1 MTLER
6 YTDHSEKIDTTDI
19 DWHLGGQTGLT
30 EEEKFILTYF
40 SDIESQ
46 TIMYLRDLLH
56 TKAVEDPEVIGFLSM
71 WNYEEYFHGQALA
84 RLLLEC
90 GVDLEAKGIAE
101 VRKEASFRE
110 TLIGWGASLFSK
122 VFSNEFPALFM
133 AWGAINEITTL
144 RGYERLQETTK
155 NPVLKI
161 LCERIAKQE
170 RRHFAWYFNNSK
182 TRLEVSSRTR
192 KLTRYVLQKFWSP
205 VGSGV
210 KTNKE
215 VARLIQTLFPSEKT
229 HQLTRDV
236 DQRISE
242 LPGLQG
248 LKLMENYISRRVNEA
263 SL

>member
-1 MTLER
+1 MALER
-6 YTDHSEKIDTTDI
+6 YTDYSEKIDTSDI
-19 DWHLGGQTGLT
+19 DWKSAGVAGLT

-90 GVDLEAKGIAE
+90 GIDLEKKRIAA

-122 VFSNEFPALFM
+122 IFSNEFPALFM
-133 AWGAINEITTL
+133 TWGAINEITTL
-144 RGYERLQETTK
+144 RGYERLYETTQ
-155 NPVLKI
+155 NPILKI

-170 RRHFAWYFNNSK
+170 RRHFAWYFNNAK
-182 TRLEVSSRTR
+182 TRLDESLRTR
-192 KLTRYVLQKFWSP
+192 QVTRYVLKKFWSP
-205 VGSGV
+205 VGAGV
-210 KTNKE
+210 KSNEE
-215 VARLIQTLFPSEKT
+215 VSQLLHFLFPGEKT
-229 HQLTRDV
+229 KQLAQEV
-236 DQRISE
+236 DARIAE
-242 LPGLQG
+242 LPGLEK
-248 LKLMENYISRRVNEA
+248 LKVMEDYFS
-263 SL
+263 SSQFG